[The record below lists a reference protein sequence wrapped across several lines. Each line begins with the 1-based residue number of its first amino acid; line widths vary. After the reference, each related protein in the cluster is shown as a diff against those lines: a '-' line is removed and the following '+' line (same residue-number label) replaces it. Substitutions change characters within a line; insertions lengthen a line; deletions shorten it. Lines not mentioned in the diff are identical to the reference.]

1 MSGNVANPTNDN
13 TDRQYHRKR
22 REMIERNLKTTGTR
36 SLSIVVFTDAKIK
49 EQDEKQKEKISTIL
63 KMVTQSWEFS
73 HEKLQTCDGKI
84 PYIWSSACDGVQI
97 QNVMIEDFRALK
109 DAVGDLNR

>member
-1 MSGNVANPTNDN
+1 
-13 TDRQYHRKR
+13 
-22 REMIERNLKTTGTR
+22 
-36 SLSIVVFTDAKIK
+36 
-49 EQDEKQKEKISTIL
+49 
-63 KMVTQSWEFS
+63 MVTQTSEFS

>member
-22 REMIERNLKTTGTR
+22 REMIEGNLKTTGTT

-49 EQDEKQKEKISTIL
+49 EQDENQKERNLDDFENGNSNFRVFTRKITNFRRQDSL
-63 KMVTQSWEFS
+63 Y
-73 HEKLQTCDGKI
+73 L
-84 PYIWSSACDGVQI
+84 
-97 QNVMIEDFRALK
+97 IECL
-109 DAVGDLNR
+109 

>member
-1 MSGNVANPTNDN
+1 
-13 TDRQYHRKR
+13 
-22 REMIERNLKTTGTR
+22 
-36 SLSIVVFTDAKIK
+36 
-49 EQDEKQKEKISTIL
+49 
-63 KMVTQSWEFS
+63 MVTQTSEFS

-84 PYIWSSACDGVQI
+84 LYIWSSACDGVQI

>member
-22 REMIERNLKTTGTR
+22 REMIEGNLKTTGTT

-49 EQDEKQKEKISTIL
+49 EQDENQKERNLDDFENGNSNFRVFTREITNLRWQDSL
-63 KMVTQSWEFS
+63 Y
-73 HEKLQTCDGKI
+73 L
-84 PYIWSSACDGVQI
+84 
-97 QNVMIEDFRALK
+97 IECL
-109 DAVGDLNR
+109 

>member
-49 EQDEKQKEKISTIL
+49 EQDENQKERNLDDFENGNSNFRVFTRKITNFRRQDSL
-63 KMVTQSWEFS
+63 Y
-73 HEKLQTCDGKI
+73 L
-84 PYIWSSACDGVQI
+84 
-97 QNVMIEDFRALK
+97 IEYL
-109 DAVGDLNR
+109 